1 MINVQ
6 AGLDIENHMF
16 TCVEEIKN
24 RKQYYYPATP
34 DIIHIESDVC
44 QNAVRALR
52 FPQMTANSSVYY
64 LIDVSEASK
73 L

>member
-24 RKQYYYPATP
+24 KSNTITQPP
-34 DIIHIESDVC
+34 QIES
-44 QNAVRALR
+44 
-52 FPQMTANSSVYY
+52 
-64 LIDVSEASK
+64 I
-73 L
+73 